1 MKNYSF
7 NLNTKIEFGLGSI
20 NKITEIA
27 KDYGSKKVLFITD
40 KGVMNAGI
48 INKIIEKIENKF
60 FEIFIYDNVESD
72 PSTETINK
80 IYEKVKSDNID
91 LLIAVGG
98 GSSIDAS
105 KGVSVLSNN
114 QGRLIDYAGV
124 DKVENKGIPLIAV
137 PTTSGTGSEV
147 TKFAVLSNLEENK
160 KFTITS
166 DLISPDIAILDPE
179 LTLTLPPSITAST
192 GLDALTHAVEAYTS
206 NISEPISDALAL
218 ESIKLIFRYLPRA
231 VNNGKDLQARLK
243 IMQAELL
250 AGMAFN
256 NAFLGLCHAIASPL
270 GAHYH
275 IPHGVAN
282 AVMLPYV
289 MKFNYVA
296 SAEKF
301 SKIAEAYGN
310 KNTGNLYEDAYKSV
324 ELTKK
329 LIEYCGMPNKLSDL
343 NVEKESLEKISK
355 DSLLSVQ
362 LKFNCRVATE
372 RQILDLLKE
381 AF

>member
-1 MKNYSF
+1 
-7 NLNTKIEFGLGSI
+7 
-20 NKITEIA
+20 
-27 KDYGSKKVLFITD
+27 
-40 KGVMNAGI
+40 MNAGI